1 MNAHNPFDAKQD
13 WTNPYCQNSS
23 NDPMVDALLG
33 NAYHVVRTVYCNLG
47 NLKLIYDFL
56 NQYGM
61 VLGVRSEAELKALT
75 TKAKYARI
83 YGFSRA
89 GDRQVTDYLYV
100 EGDRTGILPDDT
112 TATGSWIT
120 VATSGSNGGSTSSG
134 EGAYIPWVYN
144 NGSATGGETSINV
157 PDGTVGVP
165 FIIINGDMQYVGR
178 GFEFNVDSLS
188 VTLAQPLEE
197 GDEAVFLLTGVPAVP
212 DNPNVNDWIQINWL
226 YNNGAAVGG
235 EQVIAIP
242 YTFQSVP
249 AVYKNGLRLYKG
261 LSTESYTADPD
272 NQRIFLTEP
281 LATNDRL
288 IVQLGGEA
296 KVLEVVDHTVQE
308 VARSTNVKDSEVIL
322 STDTTQ
328 VLNGKKVVYSV
339 SEQKS
344 YGLPVLPTNVY
355 IQSVDNGKLTYS
367 PGNVIVDLLPVP
379 SQVRDELLAYKA
391 DLASDSGASKIGIK
405 ISLPEAISRT
415 LQERAEDSVSVK
427 DFGAV
432 PNLTTDSTYAIQ
444 AAIDATPSGGALG
457 FYGGPYRFGTVTVD
471 KPITLVGNADLQ
483 FECIRIK
490 TSKFRSFLTGTLTA
504 ARYDST
510 CRAFQIL
517 AYEDGRDYE
526 DIKVHGAR
534 FEGFF
539 YNTDFRGRSY
549 DASESDPANRVVRDT
564 SIMGCTSIQPNDG
577 KDRGHFQHVGVTNA
591 KCIGN
596 STYGGKNA
604 TSYNFINGNGSL
616 VVMGNYDHDNEYG
629 SLEIENNKISYGVV
643 TGNIFHKQLWID
655 DTSNI
660 NVTGNTCTD
669 RIYITAQSNN
679 SENVSVVG
687 NNVPRIY
694 VSKFGQ
700 SPTGRHR
707 NLTIRGNHITGKDAP
722 NCILLDDSVDSASIE
737 GNDCYGVSGVRG
749 IAIIRHSGANHTV
762 RHNNLHGTN
771 LLFSGSGGKV
781 YSYDNFDV
789 GVDESPVTNRTDA
802 VHIDNLLRVNDEYL
816 DLPGKY
822 LYKSK
827 YAGEIAQGGSATIE
841 LPVSTGGTLSF
852 RGLNLWVLIRNVSTG
867 NFSSYRVDGRQAV
880 FGSSVTVSFGEKYGA
895 LGVNTGDIT
904 VSNDSSTDSLIRIK
918 ISNGHV
924 SQTMQVTII
933 PEVTS
938 RLGTEE

>member
-1 MNAHNPFDAKQD
+1 MLQRLSASLVKYKSKLIGA
-13 WTNPYCQNSS
+13 TYR
-23 NDPMVDALLG
+23 LLG
-33 NAYHVVRTVYCNLG
+33 D
-47 NLKLIYDFL
+47 KLLEL
-56 NQYGM
+56 N
-61 VLGVRSEAELKALT
+61 
-75 TKAKYARI
+75 
-83 YGFSRA
+83 
-89 GDRQVTDYLYV
+89 
-100 EGDRTGILPDDT
+100 
-112 TATGSWIT
+112 
-120 VATSGSNGGSTSSG
+120 
-134 EGAYIPWVYN
+134 
-144 NGSATGGETSINV
+144 
-157 PDGTVGVP
+157 
-165 FIIINGDMQYVGR
+165 
-178 GFEFNVDSLS
+178 
-188 VTLAQPLEE
+188 
-197 GDEAVFLLTGVPAVP
+197 
-212 DNPNVNDWIQINWL
+212 
-226 YNNGAAVGG
+226 
-235 EQVIAIP
+235 
-242 YTFQSVP
+242 
-249 AVYKNGLRLYKG
+249 
-261 LSTESYTADPD
+261 
-272 NQRIFLTEP
+272 
-281 LATNDRL
+281 
-288 IVQLGGEA
+288 
-296 KVLEVVDHTVQE
+296 
-308 VARSTNVKDSEVIL
+308 
-322 STDTTQ
+322 
-328 VLNGKKVVYSV
+328 SV
-339 SEQKS
+339 S
-344 YGLPVLPTNVY
+344 
-355 IQSVDNGKLTYS
+355 
-367 PGNVIVDLLPVP
+367 
-379 SQVRDELLAYKA
+379 
-391 DLASDSGASKIGIK
+391 
-405 ISLPEAISRT
+405 
-415 LQERAEDSVSVK
+415 
-427 DFGAV
+427 DFGAI
-432 PNLTTDSTYAIQ
+432 PNLETDSTNSIQ
-444 AAIDATPSGGALG
+444 AAIDATPSGGTLG
-457 FYGGPYRFGTVTVD
+457 FYGGAYRFGTVTVD
-471 KPITLVGNADLQ
+471 KPITLVGDADLQ

-504 ARYDST
+504 ARYDSA

-549 DASESDPANRVVRDT
+549 DASESDTTNRVVRDT
-564 SIMGCTSIQPNDG
+564 SIMGCTSVQPKDG
-577 KDRGHFQHVGVTNA
+577 KDRGHFQHVGITNA

-707 NLTIRGNHITGKDAP
+707 NLTIRGNHVTGKDVP
-722 NCILLDDSVDSASIE
+722 NCIFLDDSVDSASIE
-737 GNDCYGVSGVRG
+737 GNDCYGVSGVKG
-749 IAIIRHSGANHTV
+749 IAITRHADANHTV

-789 GVDESPVTNRTDA
+789 GVNESPVTDRTDA

-827 YAGEIAQGGSATIE
+827 YTRDITQGGSTTIE
-841 LPVSTGGTLSF
+841 LPITTSGTLAF
-852 RGLNLWVLIRNVSTG
+852 RGISLWVLIRNTSTG
-867 NFSSYRVDGRQAV
+867 NLSSYRVDGRHAV
-880 FGSSVTVSFGEKYGA
+880 SGSSVTVSFGEKYGV
-895 LGVNTGDIT
+895 LGVNTGDVT
-904 VSNDSSTDSLIRIK
+904 VSNDASTTNLIRIK
-918 ISNGHV
+918 VSNEHV
-924 SQTMQVTII
+924 SQTMQVTVV

>member
-1 MNAHNPFDAKQD
+1 MLQRLSASLVKYKSKLIGA
-13 WTNPYCQNSS
+13 TYR
-23 NDPMVDALLG
+23 LLG
-33 NAYHVVRTVYCNLG
+33 D
-47 NLKLIYDFL
+47 KLLEL
-56 NQYGM
+56 N
-61 VLGVRSEAELKALT
+61 
-75 TKAKYARI
+75 
-83 YGFSRA
+83 
-89 GDRQVTDYLYV
+89 
-100 EGDRTGILPDDT
+100 
-112 TATGSWIT
+112 
-120 VATSGSNGGSTSSG
+120 
-134 EGAYIPWVYN
+134 
-144 NGSATGGETSINV
+144 
-157 PDGTVGVP
+157 
-165 FIIINGDMQYVGR
+165 
-178 GFEFNVDSLS
+178 
-188 VTLAQPLEE
+188 
-197 GDEAVFLLTGVPAVP
+197 
-212 DNPNVNDWIQINWL
+212 
-226 YNNGAAVGG
+226 
-235 EQVIAIP
+235 
-242 YTFQSVP
+242 
-249 AVYKNGLRLYKG
+249 
-261 LSTESYTADPD
+261 
-272 NQRIFLTEP
+272 
-281 LATNDRL
+281 
-288 IVQLGGEA
+288 
-296 KVLEVVDHTVQE
+296 
-308 VARSTNVKDSEVIL
+308 
-322 STDTTQ
+322 
-328 VLNGKKVVYSV
+328 SV
-339 SEQKS
+339 S
-344 YGLPVLPTNVY
+344 
-355 IQSVDNGKLTYS
+355 
-367 PGNVIVDLLPVP
+367 
-379 SQVRDELLAYKA
+379 
-391 DLASDSGASKIGIK
+391 
-405 ISLPEAISRT
+405 
-415 LQERAEDSVSVK
+415 
-427 DFGAV
+427 DFGAI
-432 PNLTTDSTYAIQ
+432 PNLETDSTNSIQ
-444 AAIDATPSGGALG
+444 SAIDATPSGGTLG

-471 KPITLVGNADLQ
+471 KPITLVGDADLQ

-490 TSKFRSFLTGTLTA
+490 TSKFRSFLTGILTA
-504 ARYDST
+504 ARYDSA

-517 AYEDGRDYE
+517 AYEDGQDYE

-564 SIMGCTSIQPNDG
+564 SIMGCTSVQPKDG

-660 NVTGNTCTD
+660 NVIGNTCTD

-700 SPTGRHR
+700 TPTGRHR
-707 NLTIRGNHITGKDAP
+707 NLTIRGNHVTGKDVP
-722 NCILLDDSVDSASIE
+722 NCIFLDDSVDSASIE

-749 IAIIRHSGANHTV
+749 IAITRHADANHTV

-789 GVDESPVTNRTDA
+789 GVDESPVTNRTNA

-827 YAGEIAQGGSATIE
+827 YTRDITQGGSTTIE
-841 LPVSTGGTLSF
+841 LPVTTSGSLAF
-852 RGLNLWVLIRNVSTG
+852 RGISLWVLIRNTSTG
-867 NFSSYRVDGRQAV
+867 NLSSYRVDGRHAV
-880 FGSSVTVSFGEKYGA
+880 SGASVTVSFGEKYGV
-895 LGVNTGDIT
+895 LGVNTGDVT
-904 VSNDSSTDSLIRIK
+904 VSNDSSTANLIRIK
-918 ISNGHV
+918 VSNGHV
-924 SQTMQVTII
+924 SHTMQVTVV

>member
-1 MNAHNPFDAKQD
+1 MLQRL
-13 WTNPYCQNSS
+13 SS
-23 NDPMVDALLG
+23 SLVKHKSKLIGATYRLLG
-33 NAYHVVRTVYCNLG
+33 D
-47 NLKLIYDFL
+47 KLLEL
-56 NQYGM
+56 N
-61 VLGVRSEAELKALT
+61 
-75 TKAKYARI
+75 
-83 YGFSRA
+83 
-89 GDRQVTDYLYV
+89 
-100 EGDRTGILPDDT
+100 
-112 TATGSWIT
+112 
-120 VATSGSNGGSTSSG
+120 
-134 EGAYIPWVYN
+134 
-144 NGSATGGETSINV
+144 
-157 PDGTVGVP
+157 
-165 FIIINGDMQYVGR
+165 
-178 GFEFNVDSLS
+178 
-188 VTLAQPLEE
+188 
-197 GDEAVFLLTGVPAVP
+197 
-212 DNPNVNDWIQINWL
+212 
-226 YNNGAAVGG
+226 
-235 EQVIAIP
+235 
-242 YTFQSVP
+242 
-249 AVYKNGLRLYKG
+249 
-261 LSTESYTADPD
+261 
-272 NQRIFLTEP
+272 
-281 LATNDRL
+281 
-288 IVQLGGEA
+288 
-296 KVLEVVDHTVQE
+296 
-308 VARSTNVKDSEVIL
+308 
-322 STDTTQ
+322 
-328 VLNGKKVVYSV
+328 SV
-339 SEQKS
+339 S
-344 YGLPVLPTNVY
+344 
-355 IQSVDNGKLTYS
+355 
-367 PGNVIVDLLPVP
+367 
-379 SQVRDELLAYKA
+379 
-391 DLASDSGASKIGIK
+391 
-405 ISLPEAISRT
+405 
-415 LQERAEDSVSVK
+415 
-427 DFGAV
+427 DFGAI
-432 PNLTTDSTYAIQ
+432 PNLETDSTNSIQ
-444 AAIDATPSGGALG
+444 AAIDATQSGGTLG

-471 KPITLVGNADLQ
+471 KPITLVGDADLQ

-504 ARYDST
+504 ARYDSA

-517 AYEDGRDYE
+517 AYEDGQDYE

-564 SIMGCTSIQPNDG
+564 SIMGCTSVQPKDG

-660 NVTGNTCTD
+660 NVIGNTCTD

-700 SPTGRHR
+700 SQTGRHR
-707 NLTIRGNHITGKDAP
+707 NLTIRGNHITGKDVP
-722 NCILLDDSVDSASIE
+722 NCIFLDDSVDSASIE
-737 GNDCYGVSGVRG
+737 CNDCYGVSGVRG
-749 IAIIRHSGANHTV
+749 IAITRHSSANHTV

-789 GVDESPVTNRTDA
+789 GVDESPVANRTDA

-827 YAGEIAQGGSATIE
+827 YTRDITQGGSTTIE
-841 LPVSTGGTLSF
+841 LPITTSGALAF
-852 RGLNLWVLIRNVSTG
+852 RGISLWVLIRNTSTG
-867 NFSSYRVDGRQAV
+867 NLSSYRVDGRHAV
-880 FGSSVTVSFGEKYGA
+880 SGSSVTVSFGEKYGV
-895 LGVNTGDIT
+895 LGVNTGDVTI
-904 VSNDSSTDSLIRIK
+904 SNDASTTNLIRIK
-918 ISNGHV
+918 VSNEHV
-924 SQTMQVTII
+924 SQTMQVTVV

>member
-1 MNAHNPFDAKQD
+1 MLQRL
-13 WTNPYCQNSS
+13 SS
-23 NDPMVDALLG
+23 SLVKHKSKLIGATYRLLG
-33 NAYHVVRTVYCNLG
+33 D
-47 NLKLIYDFL
+47 KLLEL
-56 NQYGM
+56 N
-61 VLGVRSEAELKALT
+61 
-75 TKAKYARI
+75 
-83 YGFSRA
+83 
-89 GDRQVTDYLYV
+89 
-100 EGDRTGILPDDT
+100 
-112 TATGSWIT
+112 
-120 VATSGSNGGSTSSG
+120 
-134 EGAYIPWVYN
+134 
-144 NGSATGGETSINV
+144 
-157 PDGTVGVP
+157 
-165 FIIINGDMQYVGR
+165 
-178 GFEFNVDSLS
+178 
-188 VTLAQPLEE
+188 
-197 GDEAVFLLTGVPAVP
+197 
-212 DNPNVNDWIQINWL
+212 
-226 YNNGAAVGG
+226 
-235 EQVIAIP
+235 
-242 YTFQSVP
+242 
-249 AVYKNGLRLYKG
+249 
-261 LSTESYTADPD
+261 
-272 NQRIFLTEP
+272 
-281 LATNDRL
+281 
-288 IVQLGGEA
+288 
-296 KVLEVVDHTVQE
+296 
-308 VARSTNVKDSEVIL
+308 
-322 STDTTQ
+322 
-328 VLNGKKVVYSV
+328 SV
-339 SEQKS
+339 S
-344 YGLPVLPTNVY
+344 
-355 IQSVDNGKLTYS
+355 
-367 PGNVIVDLLPVP
+367 
-379 SQVRDELLAYKA
+379 
-391 DLASDSGASKIGIK
+391 
-405 ISLPEAISRT
+405 
-415 LQERAEDSVSVK
+415 
-427 DFGAV
+427 DFGAI
-432 PNLTTDSTYAIQ
+432 PNLETDSTNSIQ
-444 AAIDATPSGGALG
+444 AAIDATPSGGTLG

-471 KPITLVGNADLQ
+471 KPITLVGDADLQ

-504 ARYDST
+504 ARYDSA

-517 AYEDGRDYE
+517 AYEDGQDYE

-564 SIMGCTSIQPNDG
+564 SIMGCTSVQPKDG

-707 NLTIRGNHITGKDAP
+707 NLTIRGNHVTGKDVP
-722 NCILLDDSVDSASIE
+722 NCIFLDDSVDSASIE
-737 GNDCYGVSGVRG
+737 GNDCYGVSGVKG
-749 IAIIRHSGANHTV
+749 IAITRHADANHTV

-789 GVDESPVTNRTDA
+789 GVDESPVADRTDA

-827 YAGEIAQGGSATIE
+827 YTRDITQGGSTTIE
-841 LPVSTGGTLSF
+841 LPVTTSGSLAF
-852 RGLNLWVLIRNVSTG
+852 RGISLWVLIRNTSTG
-867 NFSSYRVDGRQAV
+867 NLSSYRVDGRHAV
-880 FGSSVTVSFGEKYGA
+880 SGSSVTVSFGEKYGV
-895 LGVNTGDIT
+895 LGVNTGDVT
-904 VSNDSSTDSLIRIK
+904 VSNDASTTNLIRIK
-918 ISNGHV
+918 VSNEHV
-924 SQTMQVTII
+924 SQTMQVTVV

>member
-1 MNAHNPFDAKQD
+1 MLQRL
-13 WTNPYCQNSS
+13 SS
-23 NDPMVDALLG
+23 SLVKHKSKLIGATYRLLG
-33 NAYHVVRTVYCNLG
+33 D
-47 NLKLIYDFL
+47 KLLEL
-56 NQYGM
+56 N
-61 VLGVRSEAELKALT
+61 
-75 TKAKYARI
+75 
-83 YGFSRA
+83 
-89 GDRQVTDYLYV
+89 
-100 EGDRTGILPDDT
+100 
-112 TATGSWIT
+112 
-120 VATSGSNGGSTSSG
+120 
-134 EGAYIPWVYN
+134 
-144 NGSATGGETSINV
+144 
-157 PDGTVGVP
+157 
-165 FIIINGDMQYVGR
+165 
-178 GFEFNVDSLS
+178 
-188 VTLAQPLEE
+188 
-197 GDEAVFLLTGVPAVP
+197 
-212 DNPNVNDWIQINWL
+212 
-226 YNNGAAVGG
+226 
-235 EQVIAIP
+235 
-242 YTFQSVP
+242 
-249 AVYKNGLRLYKG
+249 
-261 LSTESYTADPD
+261 
-272 NQRIFLTEP
+272 
-281 LATNDRL
+281 
-288 IVQLGGEA
+288 
-296 KVLEVVDHTVQE
+296 
-308 VARSTNVKDSEVIL
+308 
-322 STDTTQ
+322 
-328 VLNGKKVVYSV
+328 SV
-339 SEQKS
+339 S
-344 YGLPVLPTNVY
+344 
-355 IQSVDNGKLTYS
+355 
-367 PGNVIVDLLPVP
+367 
-379 SQVRDELLAYKA
+379 
-391 DLASDSGASKIGIK
+391 
-405 ISLPEAISRT
+405 
-415 LQERAEDSVSVK
+415 
-427 DFGAV
+427 DFGAI
-432 PNLTTDSTYAIQ
+432 PNLETDSTNSIQ
-444 AAIDATPSGGALG
+444 AAIDATPSGGTLG

-471 KPITLVGNADLQ
+471 KPITLVGDADLQ

-504 ARYDST
+504 ARYDSA

-517 AYEDGRDYE
+517 AYEDGKDYE

-564 SIMGCTSIQPNDG
+564 SIMGCTSVQPKDG

-616 VVMGNYDHDNEYG
+616 VVIGNYDHDNEYG

-660 NVTGNTCTD
+660 NVIGNTCTD

-707 NLTIRGNHITGKDAP
+707 NLTIRGNHITGKDVP
-722 NCILLDDSVDSASIE
+722 NCIFLDDSVDSASIE

-749 IAIIRHSGANHTV
+749 IAITRHADANHTV

-789 GVDESPVTNRTDA
+789 GVDESPVADRTDA

-827 YAGEIAQGGSATIE
+827 YTRDITQGGSTTIE
-841 LPVSTGGTLSF
+841 LPITTSGSLAF
-852 RGLNLWVLIRNVSTG
+852 RGISLWVLIRNTSTG
-867 NFSSYRVDGRQAV
+867 NLSSYRVDGRHAV
-880 FGSSVTVSFGEKYGA
+880 SGSSVTVSFGEKYGV
-895 LGVNTGDIT
+895 LGVNTGDVTI
-904 VSNDSSTDSLIRIK
+904 SNDASTTNLIRIK
-918 ISNGHV
+918 VSNEHV
-924 SQTMQVTII
+924 SQTMQVTVV

>member
-1 MNAHNPFDAKQD
+1 MLQRLSASLVKYKSKLIGA
-13 WTNPYCQNSS
+13 TYR
-23 NDPMVDALLG
+23 LLG
-33 NAYHVVRTVYCNLG
+33 D
-47 NLKLIYDFL
+47 KLLEL
-56 NQYGM
+56 N
-61 VLGVRSEAELKALT
+61 
-75 TKAKYARI
+75 
-83 YGFSRA
+83 
-89 GDRQVTDYLYV
+89 
-100 EGDRTGILPDDT
+100 
-112 TATGSWIT
+112 
-120 VATSGSNGGSTSSG
+120 
-134 EGAYIPWVYN
+134 
-144 NGSATGGETSINV
+144 
-157 PDGTVGVP
+157 
-165 FIIINGDMQYVGR
+165 
-178 GFEFNVDSLS
+178 
-188 VTLAQPLEE
+188 
-197 GDEAVFLLTGVPAVP
+197 
-212 DNPNVNDWIQINWL
+212 
-226 YNNGAAVGG
+226 
-235 EQVIAIP
+235 
-242 YTFQSVP
+242 
-249 AVYKNGLRLYKG
+249 
-261 LSTESYTADPD
+261 
-272 NQRIFLTEP
+272 
-281 LATNDRL
+281 
-288 IVQLGGEA
+288 
-296 KVLEVVDHTVQE
+296 
-308 VARSTNVKDSEVIL
+308 
-322 STDTTQ
+322 
-328 VLNGKKVVYSV
+328 SV
-339 SEQKS
+339 S
-344 YGLPVLPTNVY
+344 
-355 IQSVDNGKLTYS
+355 
-367 PGNVIVDLLPVP
+367 
-379 SQVRDELLAYKA
+379 
-391 DLASDSGASKIGIK
+391 
-405 ISLPEAISRT
+405 
-415 LQERAEDSVSVK
+415 
-427 DFGAV
+427 DFGAI
-432 PNLTTDSTYAIQ
+432 PTLETDSTNSIQ
-444 AAIDATPSGGALG
+444 AAIDATPSGGTLG

-471 KPITLVGNADLQ
+471 KPITLVGDADLQ

-504 ARYDST
+504 ARYDSA

-517 AYEDGRDYE
+517 AYEDGKEYE

-564 SIMGCTSIQPNDG
+564 SIMGCTSVQPKDG

-643 TGNIFHKQLWID
+643 TGNIFHKQLWVD

-707 NLTIRGNHITGKDAP
+707 NLTIRGNHVTGKDVP
-722 NCILLDDSVDSASIE
+722 NCIFLDDSVDSASIE
-737 GNDCYGVSGVRG
+737 GNDCYGVSGVKG
-749 IAIIRHSGANHTV
+749 IAITRHADANHTV

-789 GVDESPVTNRTDA
+789 GVDESPVADRTDA

-827 YAGEIAQGGSATIE
+827 YTRDITQGGSTTIE
-841 LPVSTGGTLSF
+841 LPITTSGTLAF
-852 RGLNLWVLIRNVSTG
+852 RGISLWVLIRNTSTG
-867 NFSSYRVDGRQAV
+867 NLSSYRVDGRHAV
-880 FGSSVTVSFGEKYGA
+880 SGASVTVSFGEKYGV
-895 LGVNTGDIT
+895 LGVNTGDVT
-904 VSNDSSTDSLIRIK
+904 VSNDSSTANLIRIK
-918 ISNGHV
+918 VSNGHV
-924 SQTMQVTII
+924 SQTMQVTVV

>member
-1 MNAHNPFDAKQD
+1 MLQRL
-13 WTNPYCQNSS
+13 SS
-23 NDPMVDALLG
+23 SLVKHKSKLIGATYRLLG
-33 NAYHVVRTVYCNLG
+33 D
-47 NLKLIYDFL
+47 KLLEL
-56 NQYGM
+56 N
-61 VLGVRSEAELKALT
+61 
-75 TKAKYARI
+75 
-83 YGFSRA
+83 
-89 GDRQVTDYLYV
+89 
-100 EGDRTGILPDDT
+100 
-112 TATGSWIT
+112 
-120 VATSGSNGGSTSSG
+120 
-134 EGAYIPWVYN
+134 
-144 NGSATGGETSINV
+144 
-157 PDGTVGVP
+157 
-165 FIIINGDMQYVGR
+165 
-178 GFEFNVDSLS
+178 
-188 VTLAQPLEE
+188 
-197 GDEAVFLLTGVPAVP
+197 
-212 DNPNVNDWIQINWL
+212 
-226 YNNGAAVGG
+226 
-235 EQVIAIP
+235 
-242 YTFQSVP
+242 
-249 AVYKNGLRLYKG
+249 
-261 LSTESYTADPD
+261 
-272 NQRIFLTEP
+272 
-281 LATNDRL
+281 
-288 IVQLGGEA
+288 
-296 KVLEVVDHTVQE
+296 
-308 VARSTNVKDSEVIL
+308 
-322 STDTTQ
+322 
-328 VLNGKKVVYSV
+328 SV
-339 SEQKS
+339 S
-344 YGLPVLPTNVY
+344 
-355 IQSVDNGKLTYS
+355 
-367 PGNVIVDLLPVP
+367 
-379 SQVRDELLAYKA
+379 
-391 DLASDSGASKIGIK
+391 
-405 ISLPEAISRT
+405 
-415 LQERAEDSVSVK
+415 
-427 DFGAV
+427 DFGAI
-432 PNLTTDSTYAIQ
+432 PNLETDSTNSIQ
-444 AAIDATPSGGALG
+444 AAIDATPSGGTLG

-471 KPITLVGNADLQ
+471 KPITLVGDADLQ

-504 ARYDST
+504 ARYDSA

-517 AYEDGRDYE
+517 AYEDGKDYE

-564 SIMGCTSIQPNDG
+564 SIMGCTSVQPKDG

-660 NVTGNTCTD
+660 NVVGNTCTD

-700 SPTGRHR
+700 SPIGRHR
-707 NLTIRGNHITGKDAP
+707 NLTIRGNHVTGKDVL
-722 NCILLDDSVDSASIE
+722 NCIFLDDSVDSASIE

-749 IAIIRHSGANHTV
+749 IAITRHSDANHTV

-789 GVDESPVTNRTDA
+789 GVDESPVADRTDA

-827 YAGEIAQGGSATIE
+827 YTRDITQGGSYTIE
-841 LPVSTGGTLSF
+841 LPVTTSGTLAF
-852 RGLNLWVLIRNVSTG
+852 RGISLWVLIRNTSTG
-867 NFSSYRVDGRQAV
+867 NLSSYRVDGRHAV
-880 FGSSVTVSFGEKYGA
+880 SGSSVTVSFGEKYGV
-895 LGVNTGDIT
+895 LGVNTGDVT
-904 VSNDSSTDSLIRIK
+904 VSNDASTTNLIRIK
-918 ISNGHV
+918 VSNEHV
-924 SQTMQVTII
+924 SQTMQVTVV

>member
-1 MNAHNPFDAKQD
+1 MLQRLSASLVKYKSKLIGA
-13 WTNPYCQNSS
+13 TYR
-23 NDPMVDALLG
+23 LLG
-33 NAYHVVRTVYCNLG
+33 D
-47 NLKLIYDFL
+47 KLLEL
-56 NQYGM
+56 N
-61 VLGVRSEAELKALT
+61 
-75 TKAKYARI
+75 
-83 YGFSRA
+83 
-89 GDRQVTDYLYV
+89 
-100 EGDRTGILPDDT
+100 
-112 TATGSWIT
+112 
-120 VATSGSNGGSTSSG
+120 
-134 EGAYIPWVYN
+134 
-144 NGSATGGETSINV
+144 
-157 PDGTVGVP
+157 
-165 FIIINGDMQYVGR
+165 
-178 GFEFNVDSLS
+178 
-188 VTLAQPLEE
+188 
-197 GDEAVFLLTGVPAVP
+197 
-212 DNPNVNDWIQINWL
+212 
-226 YNNGAAVGG
+226 
-235 EQVIAIP
+235 
-242 YTFQSVP
+242 
-249 AVYKNGLRLYKG
+249 
-261 LSTESYTADPD
+261 
-272 NQRIFLTEP
+272 
-281 LATNDRL
+281 
-288 IVQLGGEA
+288 
-296 KVLEVVDHTVQE
+296 
-308 VARSTNVKDSEVIL
+308 
-322 STDTTQ
+322 
-328 VLNGKKVVYSV
+328 SV
-339 SEQKS
+339 S
-344 YGLPVLPTNVY
+344 
-355 IQSVDNGKLTYS
+355 
-367 PGNVIVDLLPVP
+367 
-379 SQVRDELLAYKA
+379 
-391 DLASDSGASKIGIK
+391 
-405 ISLPEAISRT
+405 
-415 LQERAEDSVSVK
+415 
-427 DFGAV
+427 DFGAI
-432 PNLTTDSTYAIQ
+432 PNLATDSTNSIQ
-444 AAIDATPSGGALG
+444 AAIDATPSGGTLG

-471 KPITLVGNADLQ
+471 KPITLVGDADLQ

-504 ARYDST
+504 ARYDSA

-517 AYEDGRDYE
+517 AYEDGKDYE

-564 SIMGCTSIQPNDG
+564 SIMGCTSVQPKDG

-616 VVMGNYDHDNEYG
+616 VVIGNYDHDNEYG

-660 NVTGNTCTD
+660 NVIGNTCTD

-707 NLTIRGNHITGKDAP
+707 NLTIRGNHITGKDVP
-722 NCILLDDSVDSASIE
+722 NCIFLDDSVDSASIE
-737 GNDCYGVSGVRG
+737 GNDCYGVSGVKG
-749 IAIIRHSGANHTV
+749 IAITRHADANHTV

-789 GVDESPVTNRTDA
+789 GVDESPVADRTDA

-827 YAGEIAQGGSATIE
+827 YTRDITQGGSTTIE
-841 LPVSTGGTLSF
+841 LPVTTSGSLAF
-852 RGLNLWVLIRNVSTG
+852 RGISLWVLIRNTSTG
-867 NFSSYRVDGRQAV
+867 NLSSYRVDGRHAV
-880 FGSSVTVSFGEKYGA
+880 SGSSVTVSFGEKYGV
-895 LGVNTGDIT
+895 LGGNTGDVT
-904 VSNDSSTDSLIRIK
+904 VSNDASTTNLIRIK
-918 ISNGHV
+918 VSNEHV
-924 SQTMQVTII
+924 SQTMQVTVV